1 MMYARPPTV
10 EEHGELRRM
19 TRGAIGRVSQRA
31 HLIWLSAPRDSVPA
45 LATLF
50 GMRRFDAYGPAGL
63 DDEPR
68 RGRPRKLGPHELEPM
83 RTRRQDAPRHLG
95 YLAPFGTVA
104 MRAVAVLHRR
114 GVPRST
120 RALRGTWREL
130 GLRWGRPRL
139 AMPLKVDPAK
149 ARLQWLS
156 AKAVVEAGPEAA
168 LLSAD
173 ESRLPRLPLV
183 RAMWPWVGQHV
194 RLPTP
199 DTKVTRARFG
209 ALHRRTGR
217 WVYVVR
223 ERRRTDDFLAVLAH
237 LLVV

>member
-1 MMYARPPTV
+1 
-10 EEHGELRRM
+10 
-19 TRGAIGRVSQRA
+19 
-31 HLIWLSAPRDSVPA
+31 
-45 LATLF
+45 
-50 GMRRFDAYGPAGL
+50 
-63 DDEPR
+63 
-68 RGRPRKLGPHELEPM
+68 
-83 RTRRQDAPRHLG
+83 
-95 YLAPFGTVA
+95 
-104 MRAVAVLHRR
+104 
-114 GVPRST
+114 
-120 RALRGTWREL
+120 
-130 GLRWGRPRL
+130 
-139 AMPLKVDPAK
+139 MPLKVDPAK